1 MQPVL
6 ALEIP
11 YRWHESEGRVEV
23 EIRPNED
30 PEAYGCTEIARGF
43 PVCTARVE
51 HPAIGY
57 ADMLG
62 WMQLVNRSDKADG
75 FLIDPLELLT
85 ETTHP
90 FGYFG
95 MAPTLFDN
103 PHTDELENWDFFAH
117 TFLCGLG
124 GELLEFR
131 REIRAVLGFSW
142 GLRMRRAQ
150 IEFLGPTRISA
161 SEWDEHR
168 DYLGAVYAKWS
179 FAEGFKRHPLRP

>member
-1 MQPVL
+1 VL

-11 YRWHESEGRVEV
+11 YRWRESEGRVQV
-23 EIRPNED
+23 EIRVNDD
-30 PEAYGCTEIARGF
+30 PEAYGCAEIARGF
-43 PVCTARVE
+43 PVCTAKVE

-62 WMQLVNRSDKADG
+62 WVQLVSRSDTTGRFA
-75 FLIDPLELLT
+75 IDPLELLT

-95 MAPTLFDN
+95 IAPTLFDN
-103 PHTDELENWDFFAH
+103 PHTDEPENWDFFAH

-142 GLRMRRAQ
+142 GLRKRGGQ
-150 IEFLGPTRISA
+150 VDFLEPTQLSA
-161 SEWDEHR
+161 GEWNEHR
-168 DYLGAVYAKWS
+168 DYLAAAYENWS
-179 FAEGFKRHPLRP
+179 FAEGFQRHPLRP